1 MGISTDGTVVAG
13 KGSYR
18 SSLVSRDGGLTWERS
33 EDVEGV
39 VEVDYGSSSVV
50 TPRGTC
56 VIEGPEILRM
66 TGDGRREPEYS
77 FAYLEGANKEWVQ
90 HRATQ
95 SLEGGGDVTTAP
107 WELVYHEPSGNL
119 IVALGLQG
127 VVVGTSEGQWSRV
140 AVGPYQPTDFS
151 IAAKLG
157 VLFSAGSYWN
167 FALALS
173 LAVMGMTLAAI
184 EFCRGEHSG
193 WAFLTFVCGIPA
205 LVAAI
210 VLLGD
215 FGVPSRPYLSDIEL
229 KQVLGGAVAYY
240 FAGMAIILSFRQRKY
255 WREITVA
262 FAGMLGVIALAL
274 LWWLL
279 LGFTLEMAKLS
290 AFGLVVLV
298 AVVLA
303 NYLIRKQLGES
314 AVYWRGGT

>member
-1 MGISTDGTVVAG
+1 MLPSH
-13 KGSYR
+13 
-18 SSLVSRDGGLTWERS
+18 W
-33 EDVEGV
+33 
-39 VEVDYGSSSVV
+39 
-50 TPRGTC
+50 
-56 VIEGPEILRM
+56 
-66 TGDGRREPEYS
+66 
-77 FAYLEGANKEWVQ
+77 KE
-90 HRATQ
+90 
-95 SLEGGGDVTTAP
+95 EGDVTTAP
-107 WELVYHEPSGNL
+107 WELVYHKPSGNL

-127 VVVGTSEGQWSRV
+127 VLVGTSEGQWSRV

-157 VLFSAGSYWN
+157 VLFSAGSYGN